1 MNTRLTHHQQSFID
15 SFLSPTAVGR
25 QVLCAAPGM
34 GKTTTALELIEQFY
48 QSNSTSKILF
58 LGPTPAC
65 SQAADILQNR
75 VSSSD
80 SFYFS
85 RQRIRELAITSAA
98 IEWPT
103 RIVIVP
109 YTIANQPDVL
119 ASLRSTDWGL
129 IVVDE
134 ADKSVRLVESLTAP
148 TTRARILLLASLDA
162 RDAAVK
168 MFDQFQ
174 VTQWAEEELN
184 AADASTRLLN
194 YHRSMAERKVMEGV
208 ERLATELKETGTARA
223 FGQTIRQAAMS
234 SFNALEQLL
243 TRQLGILNDPTSAS
257 NLGGLPEDFA
267 TQEFDLA
274 LLSPWKDRTTAAEKL
289 LSVLEAIAKTPAD
302 EKLAAL
308 LLLIED
314 IAHRRPNYR
323 LWIVTSF
330 RATAWY
336 LKSSLSERGL
346 EVNVLTAD
354 MSYSRALE
362 ASGLLDREHS
372 QRDCSF
378 LGLQMLSY
386 MISRA
391 RTVRCI

>member
-1 MNTRLTHHQQSFID
+1 
-15 SFLSPTAVGR
+15 
-25 QVLCAAPGM
+25 
-34 GKTTTALELIEQFY
+34 
-48 QSNSTSKILF
+48 
-58 LGPTPAC
+58 
-65 SQAADILQNR
+65 
-75 VSSSD
+75 
-80 SFYFS
+80 
-85 RQRIRELAITSAA
+85 
-98 IEWPT
+98 
-103 RIVIVP
+103 
-109 YTIANQPDVL
+109 L
-119 ASLRSTDWGL
+119 ASLRSADWGL

-372 QRDCSF
+372 ILIST
-378 LGLQMLSY
+378 LASTKGLQFPGITDVVLYDQPRTNSALHLILSRVVGNRPPEL
-386 MISRA
+386 SVFRED
-391 RTVRCI
+391 TQHQ